1 MKKALILSIL
11 MMVVSLNAK
20 AVELKEGALY
30 CVNAKKIHSYYDYKT
45 KGLEKFAKKLIDSAD
60 CFIKG
65 KNETV
70 IVRLEQKE
78 FVELELI
85 SGFKV
90 WTKKENIIQ

>member
-11 MMVVSLNAK
+11 TMVVSVNAK
-20 AVELKEGALY
+20 AAELKEGALY
-30 CVNAKKIHSYYDYKT
+30 CVSAKKIHAYYDYKA
-45 KGLEKFAKKLIDSAD
+45 KGLDDFAKKLMDSAD
-60 CFIKG
+60 CFVKG
-65 KNETV
+65 RNETA

-90 WTKKENIIQ
+90 WTKKDNIIQ